1 MFSVLYGVFSVPL
14 FVVWMTHTEQ
24 QGKTCQIADIQ
35 MTLSDAQIWKIIFLY
50 HFSEQPKLHAAEW
63 GFWEVTGALWGQPK
77 QSYPAVLSPGMR
89 LMQIP
94 KALPWFLSFC
104 SSPAKTDEGKRV
116 NTIWYYQ
123 WRVYKDSSKT
133 YHRIEKLKRIKSL
146 QWLLRLHVLW
156 LWAAAFFICSKV
168 FNVTPCLVQFVN
180 TMATTSRDF

>member
-1 MFSVLYGVFSVPL
+1 MFSVLYGIFSVPL

-50 HFSEQPKLHAAEW
+50 HFSEQSKLYATEW

-77 QSYPAVLSPGMR
+77 QSSPAVLSPGMR

-104 SSPAKTDEGKRV
+104 CSLAKTGEGKRV
-116 NTIWYYQ
+116 NTIWYCRL
-123 WRVYKDSSKT
+123 RVYKGSSKT

-146 QWLLRLHVLW
+146 QWHPR
-156 LWAAAFFICSKV
+156 
-168 FNVTPCLVQFVN
+168 TPCSVTLGCCLFHLQQSFPCYTLPCSVCKYHGKHK
-180 TMATTSRDF
+180 